1 MRDTLQ
7 KNAAK
12 NQKDQQ
18 EAVLLLLR
26 ELFLLN
32 CICVAEHE
40 DIKSVLMEEYMLNT
54 LELK

>member
-1 MRDTLQ
+1 M
-7 KNAAK
+7 
-12 NQKDQQ
+12 
-18 EAVLLLLR
+18 R

-40 DIKSVLMEEYMLNT
+40 DIKGALMDEYMLNS